1 MIGLNEGSKRR
12 KLEVSRIKTPPAE
25 IVNDGSGGSKV

>member
-1 MIGLNEGSKRR
+1 MIGLNEGSKL
-12 KLEVSRIKTPPAE
+12 KVSRMKTTSSE